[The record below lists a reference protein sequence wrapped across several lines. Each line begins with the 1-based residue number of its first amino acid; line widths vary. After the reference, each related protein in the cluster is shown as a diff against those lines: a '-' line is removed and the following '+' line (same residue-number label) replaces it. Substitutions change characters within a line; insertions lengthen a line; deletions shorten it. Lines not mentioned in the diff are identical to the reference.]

1 MLDNWLTE
9 IVGDDGS
16 WKEMYTKTV
25 VDSDSDSD
33 SQAADDCDDAGT
45 AKKQRQPPPPQEWEQ
60 IEKEEDLVGQPARI
74 DTLLAEGLMVDG
86 KKHGVEV
93 CMGGDLKLLNGWLG
107 LCGCSS
113 LSPWIYCMAPKGT
126 LHRSKAAWAAHGG
139 LPQRFIERMVELA
152 QKGSPCRAPGRRSP
166 QPRQRR
172 QRFSLPASAHRI
184 AMEAAAEH
192 DDLREEE
199 VAGAGELEEAA
210 GPMPVDRLQAQGINA
225 GDIKKL
231 IEGGIHTVEALA
243 HSSKKELTGIKGLS
257 EAKVDKMQKEAFKLI
272 PMGFTTATVVQEMRG
287 EMIQISTGSKELDAI
302 LEGGFETG
310 SITELYGEFRSGKT
324 QMCHTLCVTCQL
336 PLDMGGGEGKALYI
350 DTEGTFRPQRLIE
363 IAERF
368 GLNTQ
373 DVLDNVAY
381 ARAHNTD
388 HQSQL
393 LLAAASMMAEARFAL
408 VVVDSATALYRTE
421 FNGRGEL
428 SARQIHLGRFLRS
441 LQRLA
446 DEFGVAVVISNQV
459 VAANLD
465 GGSMFA
471 GPSVKPIGGNIMAHA
486 STTRLFI
493 KKGRGENR
501 TAKIICSPS
510 LPERDATFAIGQEGI
525 CDAKD

>member
-1 MLDNWLTE
+1 ML
-9 IVGDDGS
+9 
-16 WKEMYTKTV
+16 
-25 VDSDSDSD
+25 
-33 SQAADDCDDAGT
+33 C
-45 AKKQRQPPPPQEWEQ
+45 
-60 IEKEEDLVGQPARI
+60 
-74 DTLLAEGLMVDG
+74 
-86 KKHGVEV
+86 
-93 CMGGDLKLLNGWLG
+93 
-107 LCGCSS
+107 CG
-113 LSPWIYCMAPKGT
+113 
-126 LHRSKAAWAAHGG
+126 R
-139 LPQRFIERMVELA
+139 V
-152 QKGSPCRAPGRRSP
+152 
-166 QPRQRR
+166 
-172 QRFSLPASAHRI
+172 
-184 AMEAAAEH
+184 
-192 DDLREEE
+192 
-199 VAGAGELEEAA
+199 
-210 GPMPVDRLQAQGINA
+210 
-225 GDIKKL
+225 
-231 IEGGIHTVEALA
+231 
-243 HSSKKELTGIKGLS
+243 
-257 EAKVDKMQKEAFKLI
+257 
-272 PMGFTTATVVQEMRG
+272 
-287 EMIQISTGSKELDAI
+287 
-302 LEGGFETG
+302 
-310 SITELYGEFRSGKT
+310 
-324 QMCHTLCVTCQL
+324 QL

>member
-1 MLDNWLTE
+1 
-9 IVGDDGS
+9 
-16 WKEMYTKTV
+16 
-25 VDSDSDSD
+25 
-33 SQAADDCDDAGT
+33 
-45 AKKQRQPPPPQEWEQ
+45 
-60 IEKEEDLVGQPARI
+60 
-74 DTLLAEGLMVDG
+74 
-86 KKHGVEV
+86 
-93 CMGGDLKLLNGWLG
+93 
-107 LCGCSS
+107 
-113 LSPWIYCMAPKGT
+113 
-126 LHRSKAAWAAHGG
+126 
-139 LPQRFIERMVELA
+139 
-152 QKGSPCRAPGRRSP
+152 
-166 QPRQRR
+166 
-172 QRFSLPASAHRI
+172 
-184 AMEAAAEH
+184 MEAAAEH